1 MYKILYMT
9 PANILYSVG
18 KIILSENETLLSLS
32 LSFFLFLLEIP
43 YILPRYIET
52 HNSETILTR
61 VGYV

>member
-1 MYKILYMT
+1 MT

-18 KIILSENETLLSLS
+18 KIILSENETLLSL
-32 LSFFLFLLEIP
+32 LFFLFLSEIP